1 MKMSKCDLDY
11 LWARSSHFLS
21 EFGADR
27 NGNNV
32 RSTSLHDRE
41 TNNTVFTTFFYLTRL
56 IKLLFWFLLDDVGE
70 EKKAVIDEYIINIK
84 YANRPFHIL

>member
-32 RSTSLHDRE
+32 RSTSHDHE
-41 TNNTVFTTFFYLTRL
+41 TNDTVFTTFFLFDQTR
-56 IKLLFWFLLDDVGE
+56 KTAFLVF
-70 EKKAVIDEYIINIK
+70 V
-84 YANRPFHIL
+84 R